1 MVKGLEL
8 MCLGKK
14 ASFEVEY
21 SGGHYV
27 RAGSSQE
34 VPDLVDILCQWC
46 GTPFYTREEDTIEFC
61 VHCGRFDR
69 RIFKS
74 FQDLQLWSREQSWSF
89 LKAVPHMQVFGVVKD
104 STWNVRLARTQ
115 EELEFTGNWA
125 DVRPLGVDR

>member
-1 MVKGLEL
+1 MIKGLEL

-21 SGGHYV
+21 SAGHYV
-27 RAGSSQE
+27 RAGTSQE

-46 GTPFYTREEDTIEFC
+46 GTAYYTREEDTVEFC

-74 FQDLQLWSREQSWSF
+74 FQDLQLWSREQGWGF
-89 LKAVPHMQVFGVVKD
+89 LKAVPHLQVFGVVKD
-104 STWNVRLARTQ
+104 STWNLRLARTQ

-125 DVRPLGVDR
+125 DVKRLEIDR